1 MKYSYQ
7 VRNEQGQIYKGFLEG
22 EDEKAVIESL
32 LRQNY
37 YILQLKEVKESKLNR
52 EINFSLH
59 PVSNRELILVTRQL
73 ATMLR
78 AGLPIL
84 RCLKILIEQTA
95 NPKLKKVLSQ
105 ISEDIEAGSALWQ
118 ALAKHPTIFSNVYI
132 SMVKAGEL
140 GGILDTVLE
149 KLTGYLERENEINSK
164 LKSASIYPA
173 FISFFAILVV
183 FFIISFVM
191 PTFIGIFTA
200 SGAEL
205 PGPTRALLATGEFL
219 KQQWFYI
226 LTGLVILFFLLKQW
240 GKTDKGRYYIDYFY
254 LKLPLIGK
262 ALRKVVVARFARTM
276 GILIRSGIPV
286 VQALE
291 VVEEVVGNKVVAD
304 AIGQARLSISEGDS
318 ITIPLQKTRVFEPIV
333 YQMIAVGEETGAL
346 DDMLVRIS
354 DYFEEEVM
362 YTIESLMAL
371 IEPVLILVVALV
383 VGGVVVATLMPMFEI
398 IGTVG
403 GM

>member
-7 VRNEQGQIYKGFLEG
+7 VRNEKGHIFKGFLEG

-37 YILQLKEVKESKLNR
+37 YILQLKEIKESKLNR
-52 EINFSLH
+52 EINFSLNR
-59 PVSNRELILVTRQL
+59 VSNRELILVTRQL
-73 ATMLR
+73 ATMLK

-84 RCLKILIEQTA
+84 RCLRVLIEQTP
-95 NPKLKKVLSQ
+95 NPKLKRVLSEL
-105 ISEDIEAGSALWQ
+105 SEDIEAGSALWQ
-118 ALAKHPTIFSNVYI
+118 ALAKHPAIFSNVYI

-140 GGILDTVLE
+140 GGVLDTVLE

-164 LKSASIYPA
+164 LKSASVYPI
-173 FISFFAILVV
+173 FISFFALLVV

-191 PTFIGIFTA
+191 PTFVGIFAA

-205 PGPTRALLATGEFL
+205 PGPTKALLATGEFL
-219 KQQWFYI
+219 KQQWLYI
-226 LTGLVILFFLLKQW
+226 LTGLVILFFLIKQW
-240 GKTDKGRYYIDYFY
+240 GKTELGRYYIDYLY
-254 LKLPLIGK
+254 LKLPIIGK

-276 GILIRSGIPV
+276 GTLIRSGITV

-291 VVEEVVGNKVVAD
+291 VVEEVVGNKVVAN
-304 AIGQARLSISEGDS
+304 AIRQARVSITEGDS
-318 ITIPLQKTRVFEPIV
+318 ITVPLQRTRVFEPIV
-333 YQMIAVGEETGAL
+333 YQMIAVGEEIGAL

-371 IEPVLILVVALV
+371 IEPILILVVALV

>member
-7 VRNEQGQIYKGFLEG
+7 VRNEKGHIFKGFLEG

-37 YILQLKEVKESKLNR
+37 YILQLKEIKESKLNR
-52 EINFSLH
+52 EINFSLNR
-59 PVSNRELILVTRQL
+59 VSNRELILVTRQL
-73 ATMLR
+73 ATMLK

-84 RCLKILIEQTA
+84 RCLRVLIEQTP
-95 NPKLKKVLSQ
+95 NPKLKRVLSEL
-105 ISEDIEAGSALWQ
+105 SEDIEAGSALWQ
-118 ALAKHPTIFSNVYI
+118 ALAKHPAIFSNVYI

-140 GGILDTVLE
+140 GGVLDTVLE

-164 LKSASIYPA
+164 LKSASVYPI
-173 FISFFAILVV
+173 FISFFALLVV

-191 PTFIGIFTA
+191 PTFVGIFAA

-205 PGPTRALLATGEFL
+205 PGPTKALLATGEFL
-219 KQQWFYI
+219 KQQWLYI
-226 LTGLVILFFLLKQW
+226 LTGLVILFFLIKQW
-240 GKTDKGRYYIDYFY
+240 GKTELGRYYIDYFY

-276 GILIRSGIPV
+276 GTLIRSGITV

-291 VVEEVVGNKVVAD
+291 VVEEVVGNKVVAN
-304 AIGQARLSISEGDS
+304 AIRQARVSITEGDS
-318 ITIPLQKTRVFEPIV
+318 ITIPLQRTRVFEPIV
-333 YQMIAVGEETGAL
+333 YQMIAVGEEIGAL

-371 IEPVLILVVALV
+371 IEPILILVVALV

>member
-7 VRNEQGQIYKGFLEG
+7 VRNEKGHIFKGFLEG

-37 YILQLKEVKESKLNR
+37 YILQLKEIKESKLNR
-52 EINFSLH
+52 EINFSLNR
-59 PVSNRELILVTRQL
+59 VSNRELILVTRQL

-84 RCLKILIEQTA
+84 RCLRVLIEQTP
-95 NPKLKKVLSQ
+95 NPKLKRVLSEL
-105 ISEDIEAGSALWQ
+105 SEDIEAGSALWQ
-118 ALAKHPTIFSNVYI
+118 ALAKHPAIFSNVYI

-140 GGILDTVLE
+140 GGVLDTVLE

-164 LKSASIYPA
+164 LKSASVYPI
-173 FISFFAILVV
+173 FISFFALLVV

-191 PTFIGIFTA
+191 PTFVGIFAA

-205 PGPTRALLATGEFL
+205 PGPTKALLATGEFL
-219 KQQWFYI
+219 KQQWLYI
-226 LTGLVILFFLLKQW
+226 LTGLVILFFLIKQW
-240 GKTDKGRYYIDYFY
+240 GKTELGRYYIDYLY
-254 LKLPLIGK
+254 LKLPIIGK

-276 GILIRSGIPV
+276 GTLIRSGITV

-291 VVEEVVGNKVVAD
+291 VVEEVVGNKVVAN
-304 AIGQARLSISEGDS
+304 AIRQARVSITEGDS
-318 ITIPLQKTRVFEPIV
+318 ITVPLQRTRVFEPIV
-333 YQMIAVGEETGAL
+333 YQMIAVGEEIGAL

-371 IEPVLILVVALV
+371 IEPILILVVALV

>member
-7 VRNEQGQIYKGFLEG
+7 VRNEKGHIFKGFLEG

-37 YILQLKEVKESKLNR
+37 YILQLKEIKESKLNR
-52 EINFSLH
+52 EINFSLNR
-59 PVSNRELILVTRQL
+59 VSNRELILVTRQL
-73 ATMLR
+73 ATMLK

-84 RCLKILIEQTA
+84 RCLRVLIEQTP
-95 NPKLKKVLSQ
+95 NPKLKRVLSEL
-105 ISEDIEAGSALWQ
+105 SEDIEAGSALWQ
-118 ALAKHPTIFSNVYI
+118 ALAKHPAIFSNVYI

-140 GGILDTVLE
+140 GGVLDTVLE

-164 LKSASIYPA
+164 LKSASVYPI
-173 FISFFAILVV
+173 FISFFALLVV

-191 PTFIGIFTA
+191 PTFVGIFAA

-205 PGPTRALLATGEFL
+205 PGPTKALLATGEFL
-219 KQQWFYI
+219 KQQWLYI
-226 LTGLVILFFLLKQW
+226 LTGLVILFFLIKQW
-240 GKTDKGRYYIDYFY
+240 GKTELGRYYIDYLY
-254 LKLPLIGK
+254 LKLPIIGK

-276 GILIRSGIPV
+276 GTLIRSGITV

-291 VVEEVVGNKVVAD
+291 VVEEVVGNKVVAN
-304 AIGQARLSISEGDS
+304 AIRQARVSITEGDS
-318 ITIPLQKTRVFEPIV
+318 ITVPLQRTRVFEPIV
-333 YQMIAVGEETGAL
+333 YQMIAVGEEIGAL

-371 IEPVLILVVALV
+371 IEPALIIFVALV

>member
-7 VRNEQGQIYKGFLEG
+7 VRNEKGHIFKGFLEG
-22 EDEKAVIESL
+22 EDEKAVIQSL
-32 LRQNY
+32 LKQNY
-37 YILQLKEVKESKLNR
+37 YILQLKEIKESKLNR
-52 EINFSLH
+52 EINFSLNR
-59 PVSNRELILVTRQL
+59 VSNRELILVTRQL
-73 ATMLR
+73 ATMLK

-84 RCLKILIEQTA
+84 RCLRVLIEQTP
-95 NPKLKKVLSQ
+95 NPKLKRVLSEL
-105 ISEDIEAGSALWQ
+105 SEDIEAGSALWQ
-118 ALAKHPTIFSNVYI
+118 ALAKHPAIFSNVYI

-140 GGILDTVLE
+140 GGVLDTVLE

-164 LKSASIYPA
+164 LKSASVYPI
-173 FISFFAILVV
+173 FISFFALLVV

-191 PTFIGIFTA
+191 PTFVGIFAA

-205 PGPTRALLATGEFL
+205 PGPTKALLATGEFL
-219 KQQWFYI
+219 KQQWLYI
-226 LTGLVILFFLLKQW
+226 LTGLVILFFLIKQW
-240 GKTDKGRYYIDYFY
+240 GKTELGRYYIDYLY
-254 LKLPLIGK
+254 LKLPIIGK

-276 GILIRSGIPV
+276 GTLIRSGITV

-291 VVEEVVGNKVVAD
+291 VVEEVVGNKVVAN
-304 AIGQARLSISEGDS
+304 AIRQARVSITEGDS
-318 ITIPLQKTRVFEPIV
+318 ITVPLQRTRVFEPIV
-333 YQMIAVGEETGAL
+333 YQMIAVGEEIGAL

-371 IEPVLILVVALV
+371 IEPILILVVALV